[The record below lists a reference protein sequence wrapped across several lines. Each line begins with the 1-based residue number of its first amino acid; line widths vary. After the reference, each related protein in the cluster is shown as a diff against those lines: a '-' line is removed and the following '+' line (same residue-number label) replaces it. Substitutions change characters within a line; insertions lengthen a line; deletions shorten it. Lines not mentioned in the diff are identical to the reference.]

1 MARKKNVIAPNNKKV
16 KVIAPE
22 ARAMDKLKLTREQA
36 DKLWGDGQPFD
47 LVRVE
52 TRIGTNNSTVI
63 EGMVASGRDY
73 LWAKAHVN
81 HGEFM
86 ALVDR
91 TANSHTYVLNCMRFA
106 DMYRNSAP
114 VPNLG
119 VRKTKAL
126 TLLDKPV
133 VEEYLK
139 GGSLGDI
146 PHDDVSEMPVSQLE
160 EEVRKLR
167 EKVKKTETI
176 VNEKIRQKDEQIN
189 KLEMELEHR
198 QPPTKSQLAQAELEN
213 CVKDYRDTL
222 LEAVAGLSKANT
234 MLNQRIANIEGI
246 DVQMVNEWL
255 NQFNLEME
263 LMSKAY
269 QGLTDF
275 IDEPYLPKLYKK

>member
-1 MARKKNVIAPNNKKV
+1 MARQKNVIAP
-16 KVIAPE
+16 E
-22 ARAMDKLKLTREQA
+22 AKAMDKMMISRAQA

-52 TRIGTNNSTVI
+52 TRLDTNNSTII
-63 EGMVASGRDY
+63 ERMIAAGRDY
-73 LWAKAHVN
+73 LWAKAYVN

-119 VRKTKAL
+119 VRKTRAL

-133 VEEYLK
+133 VEEYLS

-146 PHDDVSEMPVSQLE
+146 PHDDVSEMSVSQLE

-167 EKVKKTETI
+167 EKVKKTEA
-176 VNEKIRQKDEQIN
+176 VVKERIRQKDEQIA
-189 KLEMELEHR
+189 KLELENENR
-198 QPPTKSQLAQAELEN
+198 QPPTKEQIAIAELAKLDSEYFQELTVAMSAMRTAVKILGRAQ
-213 CVKDYRDTL
+213 CVPGVNVQILNDWIGKYNDEMVLVTGVYEEFTGILDNLHPIAKGEYKD
-222 LEAVAGLSKANT
+222 S
-234 MLNQRIANIEGI
+234 II
-246 DVQMVNEWL
+246 DGE
-255 NQFNLEME
+255 E
-263 LMSKAY
+263 S
-269 QGLTDF
+269 
-275 IDEPYLPKLYKK
+275 